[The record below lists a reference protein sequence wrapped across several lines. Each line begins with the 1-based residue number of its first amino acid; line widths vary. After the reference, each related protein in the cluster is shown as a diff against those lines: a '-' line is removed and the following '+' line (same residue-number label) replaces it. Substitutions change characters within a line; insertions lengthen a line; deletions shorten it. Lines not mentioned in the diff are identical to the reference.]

1 MDRAERERQ
10 AYDEDGVFEASA
22 GWHARFSHV
31 FDSPNTKAHERIFAR
46 LLTGQVAGKRVLEL
60 GSGDGAHAER
70 LLQAGAGCVLGVD
83 VSESFVARARQREI
97 PGRLEFRLG
106 DVMEPI
112 EGSFD
117 LIFGRAILH
126 HLDYRP
132 LLVRLR
138 ERNLAPGGRM
148 VFMEPLGA
156 SLLMRLFWLL
166 APSAHTPDERA
177 FDGADLRWLRESFRE
192 VEILPIN
199 YLSFPAG
206 LLSSLVFRRADNALL
221 RFCDVAD
228 RWIAG
233 HARWLAPHFRQAI
246 LVIGD

>member
-1 MDRAERERQ
+1 MERAEREKQ
-10 AYDEDGVFEASA
+10 AYDERGVFEASA

-31 FDSPNTKAHERIFAR
+31 FESPNTAAHERIFAR
-46 LLTGQVAGKRVLEL
+46 LLTGAIAGRRVLEL
-60 GSGDGAHAER
+60 GCGAGEHAEW
-70 LLQAGAGCVLGVD
+70 LLAAGAGHVLGVD
-83 VSESFVARARQREI
+83 VSEKFVTRAREREI

-106 DVMEPI
+106 DVMQPI

-138 ERNLAPGGRM
+138 EQNLKPGGRM
-148 VFMEPLGA
+148 VFMEPLGS
-156 SLLMRLFWLL
+156 SLLIRLFWLL
-166 APSAHTPDERA
+166 APGAHTPDERP
-177 FDGADLRWLRESFRE
+177 FDGADLRWLRQSFAE

-206 LLSSLVFRRADNALL
+206 LFSSLVFRRADNALL
-221 RFCDVAD
+221 RLCDKAD

-233 HARWLAPHFRQAI
+233 HLRWLVPHFRQAI
-246 LVIGD
+246 LVIGR